1 MGVIDKNTGELRS
14 TYDILHDLA
23 DAWDNLTSVEKQEL
37 AETVAGKTQRSLFT
51 AIMTNFD
58 TAVEATEDAL
68 NSEGSATEENEKRKK
83 SLQGRVT
90 ELDAAWQQFARNTIN
105 SEAVKALISL
115 GTQLVKLADT
125 DLGRLILVLGAA
137 KIAMMSFNKVMSTQ
151 AVLSLASAIKGQLI
165 GALGTAIISFQVGAV
180 SGSILGGVLNVLSIS
195 VKSLGT
201 ALLGLLTNP
210 VVLAVA
216 AFAGLAYVVNV
227 ANKRAEE
234 AREAASQLADEY
246 KQEAEEAENLL
257 STYEELSK
265 KKGLSAEENDE
276 LASTISELS
285 SKYGIS
291 EEALK
296 SEGEERDAAIEKIKE
311 EIKERKKAAALSSE
325 AAINWEKTNYLSGTT
340 EKTAIESRDESEL
353 KLRGVTADTYDL
365 TGTMSEIT
373 EKMKGYITELQNAS
387 ELTKD
392 QEDDLEQLTKYYG
405 ELSNRLTEYRNG
417 YAQSLENYKEGIVI
431 TTKQGNA
438 LYQLG
443 EITREEAVQI
453 EHYNK
458 WLEENSDATE
468 EAKNAQYKAF
478 LAYAEASNETKGLV
492 STLSAATLEQ
502 EIFGDSTSETNKEL
516 NLISLSMDE
525 LNDQIDELQSAYD
538 SLHSAVDEYNSNGYL
553 TIDTLQSLLSLS
565 PEYLANLSMQNG
577 QLQVN
582 NMSLEDQ
589 VNALKYNAIAQL
601 EAAKAADLNALAQ
614 GNMESISD
622 GAKQAIAGI
631 GNTAIQTGAQ
641 VLSSASS
648 FENFADRVLGA
659 VNKLK
664 AAAGQSFLSKW
675 GENVKSSEYKAIEN
689 YYNQAEEAI
698 RNLKVDT
705 TKIGTSSGKSKGS
718 GKSGTSSEYK
728 AEVDELYSYNN
739 ALEIAK
745 DRVDALTDALG
756 NTDNF
761 EEQEKYIRQLIDA
774 LNDQIAKTNDLKN
787 AQTNQIN
794 DYINQLRQQGF
805 SIDYNASKNE
815 LYINNMQ
822 HLADF
827 TGDTAKSIEKII
839 KKIQELNK
847 DNRSLDSSIR
857 DLTKS
862 TKDYYDQLAD
872 LPEEKLKKFQEL
884 LKDFQQSQLD
894 QIENQI
900 TDLEH
905 AMEQDPRLKAL
916 EEQIEALENQND
928 ELDKQQ
934 ELEEKLLA
942 VEEAKEKLANQRR
955 QKTVQ
960 IYREGIGWT
969 WESDVQEIEDAQK
982 DLEDAQKDLNDKIK
996 QDQLDALNVEKEAIQ
1011 KSYQDKI
1018 DALQEFLDEQNYQ
1031 IDKAN
1036 RNAIQTFQELQEE
1049 MAKFGLDNAEYLS
1062 QATNWLNNYNAAL
1075 ASLNNTVNSLMG
1087 STTANGTLY
1096 SSSMQDR
1103 ISTALSSIMPEI
1115 TSTGL
1120 TLSNVDF
1127 SKLTGD
1133 NSGQTIYIDK
1143 IELPNVK
1150 DVDDFVEALKDLPR
1164 IASSNVTNRT

>member
-1 MGVIDKNTGELRS
+1 
-14 TYDILHDLA
+14 
-23 DAWDNLTSVEKQEL
+23 
-37 AETVAGKTQRSLFT
+37 
-51 AIMTNFD
+51 MTNFD

-83 SLQGRVT
+83 SLQGRIT
-90 ELDAAWQQFARNTIN
+90 ELDSAWQKLARDTIN
-105 SEAVKALISL
+105 SDFVKFLIS
-115 GTQLVKLADT
+115 A
-125 DLGRLILVLGAA
+125 
-137 KIAMMSFNKVMSTQ
+137 
-151 AVLSLASAIKGQLI
+151 
-165 GALGTAIISFQVGAV
+165 GTAILKLIDNMGGLQAILPAIISLIV
-180 SGSILGGVLNVLSIS
+180 SINATKIISNLSKISTQIGNISKLGGGFQGFLLSLRGIKPGS
-195 VKSLGT
+195 EDAAT
-201 ALLGLLTNP
+201 ALNLLNSTGGKLIKTFNM
-210 VVLAVA
+210 VSFAISTGLAVGSA
-216 AFAGLAYVVNV
+216 IVSIQDAI
-227 ANKRAEE
+227 KEKKE
-234 AREAASQLADEY
+234 
-246 KQEAEEAENLL
+246 KEAEETQKNIDANIEASNSLKDLKDEYNKIQNSTADSTKKSEELAKVQERLNELYEDNNLDVYHSSL
-257 STYEELSK
+257 KDVNEELDKMSKTKAQNAVSDINAALASSQGERNWKLPSKDEFSRNVLGLTGDTISDLNKVNQQVDNLRAAIQSLNSTGRTSEAKKRSEELSNMLVLQK
-265 KKGLSAEENDE
+265 NLE
-276 LASTISELS
+276 TQ
-285 SKYGIS
+285 
-291 EEALK
+291 
-296 SEGEERDAAIEKIKE
+296 IKNT
-311 EIKERKKAAALSSE
+311 KA
-325 AAINWEKTNYLSGTT
+325 
-340 EKTAIESRDESEL
+340 
-353 KLRGVTADTYDL
+353 
-365 TGTMSEIT
+365 
-373 EKMKGYITELQNAS
+373 
-387 ELTKD
+387 
-392 QEDDLEQLTKYYG
+392 
-405 ELSNRLTEYRNG
+405 
-417 YAQSLENYKEGIVI
+417 
-431 TTKQGNA
+431 
-438 LYQLG
+438 
-443 EITREEAVQI
+443 
-453 EHYNK
+453 
-458 WLEENSDATE
+458 
-468 EAKNAQYKAF
+468 
-478 LAYAEASNETKGLV
+478 
-492 STLSAATLEQ
+492 
-502 EIFGDSTSETNKEL
+502 
-516 NLISLSMDE
+516 
-525 LNDQIDELQSAYD
+525 AYD
-538 SLHSAVDEYNSNGYL
+538 SLYSLRLSDGITITDEQLKDMELLGYNMDDYRKKVGMASKAEEDWAKHSETARAEAEKHNVQLDESRIYTNDFINGLNDLSAQLSTYTTEQANSSVTAAQAAADVETLSSELDTLQTTYDALKGAVDEYNKNGYMS
-553 TIDTLQSLLSLS
+553 IDTLQTLLTLDNSYLALLSM
-565 PEYLANLSMQNG
+565 ENG
-577 QLQVN
+577 QL
-582 NMSLEDQ
+582 SLNTTELDNKT
-589 VNALKYNAIAQL
+589 NALVAAKVQSLQAAAAEDLHNIALGDTENISDLAKNAIVNLSSETSGVGATFANQVAGIGEFTAAL
-601 EAAKAADLNALAQ
+601 LAAKAAA
-614 GNMESISD
+614 SD
-622 GAKQAIAGI
+622 EAGENITSETQAKMDAVVNSYKKAYSTI
-631 GNTAIQTGAQ
+631 T
-641 VLSSASS
+641 S
-648 FENFADRVLGA
+648 LGA
-659 VNKLK
+659 
-664 AAAGQSFLSKW
+664 
-675 GENVKSSEYKAIEN
+675 
-689 YYNQAEEAI
+689 
-698 RNLKVDT
+698 
-705 TKIGTSSGKSKGS
+705 GTYGSGGYSSGKGHKYTGS
-718 GKSGTSSEYK
+718 GKSGKSGSSKSSSETYK
-728 AEVDELYSYNN
+728 AEVDALYSYNN

-805 SIDYNASKNE
+805 SIDYNATKNE

-894 QIENQI
+894 QIQNQI

-905 AMEQDPRLKAL
+905 AMEQDTRLKAL

-955 QKTVQ
+955 QRTVQ
-960 IYREGIGWT
+960 IYREGIGWV
-969 WESDVQEIEDAQK
+969 WESDIEEIENAQK

-996 QDQLDALNVEKEAIQ
+996 QDQLDALNAEKEAIQ